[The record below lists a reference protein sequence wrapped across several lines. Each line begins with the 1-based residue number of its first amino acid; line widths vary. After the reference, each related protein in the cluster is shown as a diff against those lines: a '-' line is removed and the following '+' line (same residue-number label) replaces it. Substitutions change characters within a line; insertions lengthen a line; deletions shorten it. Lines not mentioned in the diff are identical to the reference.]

1 MILKILNSVLFLLS
15 LVLAWV
21 FFFVYNPNRQDIE
34 YIDGKAY
41 LSDEKRALT
50 EIPELTFTNYISG
63 EWAEQMDLFINDN
76 FPFRSYL
83 SDWAVDVRKWRGI
96 EKKEQKKV
104 VYIELPPEIEIA
116 PEDTLAAE
124 QQAVEGIDES
134 YKHGMLIVNG
144 RVFPLGGGN
153 PALSPY
159 FSEMVSNYAQQLA
172 GECRVFSAVPPLSS
186 AFIPSSDYTYLN
198 RQNKRTLLA
207 IKENLKHGA
216 LFADVF
222 SELDQH
228 KDIQLYFG
236 SDHHWKPIG
245 AYYAYVAFC
254 KAAGITPVPL
264 DNMEKRYKTD
274 FLGTMYQLTRDDT
287 VKENP
292 DDMEYYI
299 PNVTTK
305 AIRFEKAGFENP
317 KRSLVFSH
325 GSKGPYTYSTFL
337 SGDHPLMKITT
348 SIKNGKKAVV
358 IKNSMG
364 NAFSV
369 YLISHYEEIWVVD
382 FRYSQHN
389 LIQLIRNNTINDL
402 IFAVGMNHANN
413 PNTVRMMKRL
423 GTQSGELI
431 PEKPAVSDS
440 SNVDGTPDSLSRPND
455 TINPPLQQNF
465 NPTPIIQDTL
475 LKSDTLK

>member
-1 MILKILNSVLFLLS
+1 MILKIINSILFLLT

-21 FFFVYNPNRQDIE
+21 FFFIYNPTRKDTEEIN
-34 YIDGKAY
+34 GKVF
-41 LSDEKRALT
+41 LTSEKRELT
-50 EIPELTFTNYISG
+50 IIPELTFENYISG
-63 EWAEQMDLFINDN
+63 DWAEQMDLFVNDN
-76 FPFRSYL
+76 FPFRSYM
-83 SDWAVDVRKWRGI
+83 SDWAVDLRRWRGI
-96 EKKEQKKV
+96 EQKEEEKV

-116 PEDTLAAE
+116 PEDTAAAE
-124 QQAVEGIDES
+124 QQAVEGLDES
-134 YKHGMLIVNG
+134 YKHGMLIVDG

-153 PALSPY
+153 PSLSAY
-159 FSEMVSNYAQQLA
+159 FADMVSAYALQLA

-186 AFIPSSDYTYLN
+186 AFIPSSDYDYLN

-207 IKENLKHGA
+207 IKENLKNGA
-216 LFADVF
+216 FFADVF

-228 KDIQLYFG
+228 KDVQLYFG

-254 KAAGITPVPL
+254 KSAGFAPVPL

-274 FLGTMYQLTRDDT
+274 FLGTMYQLTRDAS
-287 VKENP
+287 VKDSP

-325 GSKGPYTYSTFL
+325 GSRGPNTYSTFL

-348 SIKNGKKAVV
+348 SVKNGKKAAV

-389 LIQLIRNNTINDL
+389 LIKLIRDNRINDL

-431 PEKPAVSDS
+431 PEKPETMDS
-440 SNVDGTPDSLSRPND
+440 TSVKKPDSIPMTRDSTNKTNRSNLN
-455 TINPPLQQNF
+455 IIPPQPDPLIQN
-465 NPTPIIQDTL
+465 
-475 LKSDTLK
+475 DTLK